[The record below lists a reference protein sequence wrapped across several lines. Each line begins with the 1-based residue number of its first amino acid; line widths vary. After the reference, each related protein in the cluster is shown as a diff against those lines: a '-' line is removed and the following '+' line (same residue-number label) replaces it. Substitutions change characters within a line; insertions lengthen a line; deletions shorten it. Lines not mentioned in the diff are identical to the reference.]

1 MSTRVTTHLKR
12 LRPAV
17 ILGAVLIILLGPLVP
32 TSAQG
37 GSTHTVQSGE
47 NLFRIAL
54 RFGTTVGKLQALNG
68 IANPNYVQW
77 GRTICVRGYVPVPH
91 GFYYAVRWG
100 DTLYSIAR
108 RFGVSVSALLAYNYL
123 PNPNRIYAGQ
133 VLFIP

>member
-1 MSTRVTTHLKR
+1 MKR
-12 LRPAV
+12 MAVWLVLLIGVLTFSLARPVAV
-17 ILGAVLIILLGPLVP
+17 EAAPAAWGP
-32 TSAQG
+32 SCSQWY
-37 GSTHTVQSGE
+37 TVNWGD